1 MFVSLAIHRP
11 KPRAEDGL
19 IDAMHRFRDA
29 AIGAPGLQHIH
40 TLRSADQGILVGL
53 AIWDSE
59 DAFHAARAGIRRS
72 RTSTSG
78 RWKMPG
84 RRCTC
89 WSTSDVGY
97 SRVSGLRRRQGRSGC
112 RKQISTATQSVFEI
126 G

>member
-59 DAFHAARAGIRRS
+59 DAFHAARAGMRS
-72 RTSTSG
+72 AIADIDFG
-78 RWKMPG
+78 ALEDAGPEMYLLV
-84 RRCTC
+84 
-89 WSTSDVGY
+89 DV
-97 SRVSGLRRRQGRSGC
+97 
-112 RKQISTATQSVFEI
+112 
-126 G
+126 